1 MGDDAVIGD
10 LDAPERVLD
19 QPVAARLR
27 VRRDRPGAL
36 VALEDGRYAVTG
48 PIIVAGSRD
57 DVTTYARRRAGRAD
71 PDDRAWLQTVVGALA
86 IDIFDAAPVQVPRR
100 CAASRGDPR
109 MVRTMIDPRSGA
121 VVEGRMRDDRVFR
134 STRVLGAVIVPFL
147 LVAFALL
154 YFFPDDTRHWF
165 AWDVQPTITPLIMG
179 AGYIAGAYFFVRV
192 ARETR
197 WHRIQVGFLPV
208 TAFTLFMAI
217 GTFNHLDRF
226 ATAARRVLDL
236 GRAVRRRRRC
246 SCRWP
251 GGATAGPIRGTPEPG
266 EPPLPPCVRR
276 RCSIVG
282 GVQSLVALVLLLSPS
297 TMIEHWP
304 WLLTPLTAQTL
315 GGWFAL
321 PGVTA
326 LMMGLD
332 GRWSAIR
339 ITLESQLIGL
349 ALILLG
355 TARAWEDVDTSNA
368 LAYVFVA
375 GIAGAVRRAARA
387 RVAHGQPAAR
397 EPGAGSRRSGTLNDL
412 PLAIMGRSH
421 DAVAGDRE

>member
-1 MGDDAVIGD
+1 MAEG
-10 LDAPERVLD
+10 
-19 QPVAARLR
+19 
-27 VRRDRPGAL
+27 
-36 VALEDGRYAVTG
+36 T
-48 PIIVAGSRD
+48 S
-57 DVTTYARRRAGRAD
+57 RRAVSPEPGE
-71 PDDRAWLQTVVGALA
+71 GA
-86 IDIFDAAPVQVPRR
+86 
-100 CAASRGDPR
+100 
-109 MVRTMIDPRSGA
+109 RTTTIDPRSSA
-121 VVEGRMRDDRVFR
+121 VVEGRMRDDRVLR

-147 LVAFALL
+147 IVAFALL

-179 AGYIAGAYFFVRV
+179 AGYVAGAYFFVRV

-226 ATAARRVLDL
+226 ATQHVAFWIWVGLYVTTPVLVPL
-236 GRAVRRRRRC
+236 AWWRNRATD
-246 SCRWP
+246 P
-251 GGATAGPIRGTPEPG
+251 GTPEPG
-266 EPPLPPCVRR
+266 EPPLPRFVRPALLAA
-276 RCSIVG
+276 G
-282 GVQSLVALVLLLSPS
+282 TVQSLVALVLLFFPA

-332 GRWSAIR
+332 ARWSAIR

-349 ALILLG
+349 ALILIG
-355 TARAWEDVDTSNA
+355 TARAWEDVETSNA
-368 LAYVFVA
+368 LAPVFVA
-375 GIAGAVRRAARA
+375 GIAGLFVALAALEGFMVRAGR
-387 RVAHGQPAAR
+387 GPAADG
-397 EPGAGSRRSGTLNDL
+397 PNRRSGV
-412 PLAIMGRSH
+412 
-421 DAVAGDRE
+421 VAR

>member
-1 MGDDAVIGD
+1 
-10 LDAPERVLD
+10 
-19 QPVAARLR
+19 
-27 VRRDRPGAL
+27 
-36 VALEDGRYAVTG
+36 
-48 PIIVAGSRD
+48 
-57 DVTTYARRRAGRAD
+57 
-71 PDDRAWLQTVVGALA
+71 
-86 IDIFDAAPVQVPRR
+86 
-100 CAASRGDPR
+100 
-109 MVRTMIDPRSGA
+109 
-121 VVEGRMRDDRVFR
+121 MRDDRVFAE
-134 STRVLGAVIVPFL
+134 TRLLGAVIVPFL
-147 LVAFALL
+147 VVAFALL

-197 WHRIQVGFLPV
+197 WHRIHVGFLPV

-226 ATAARRVLDL
+226 ATEHVAFWIWVGLYVTTPVLVPL
-236 GRAVRRRRRC
+236 AWWRNRATD
-246 SCRWP
+246 P
-251 GGATAGPIRGTPEPG
+251 GTPEPG
-266 EPPLPPCVRR
+266 EPALPGFVRPLLLVA
-276 RCSIVG
+276 G
-282 GVQSLVALVLLLSPS
+282 AGQSAIALVLLLMPS

-349 ALILLG
+349 GLILLA
-355 TARAWEDVDTSNA
+355 TFRAWEDVDTSNTIA
-368 LAYVFVA
+368 PVFVA
-375 GIAGAVRRAARA
+375 GIAGLFVSLLALELFMLGRERA
-387 RVAHGQPAAR
+387 RPQRAR
-397 EPGAGSRRSGTLNDL
+397 WIRDPG
-412 PLAIMGRSH
+412 
-421 DAVAGDRE
+421 VV

>member
-1 MGDDAVIGD
+1 
-10 LDAPERVLD
+10 
-19 QPVAARLR
+19 
-27 VRRDRPGAL
+27 
-36 VALEDGRYAVTG
+36 
-48 PIIVAGSRD
+48 
-57 DVTTYARRRAGRAD
+57 
-71 PDDRAWLQTVVGALA
+71 
-86 IDIFDAAPVQVPRR
+86 
-100 CAASRGDPR
+100 
-109 MVRTMIDPRSGA
+109 
-121 VVEGRMRDDRVFR
+121 MRDDGVFR

-154 YFFPDDTRHWF
+154 YFFPDDTRHYF
-165 AWDVQPTITPLIMG
+165 AWNVQPTLTPLVMG
-179 AGYIAGAYFFVRV
+179 AGYVAGAYFFWRV
-192 ARETR
+192 AFERR
-197 WHRIQVGFLPV
+197 WHRVQVGFLPV

-226 ATAARRVLDL
+226 LTAHVAFWIWVGLYVTTPVLVPLAWWRNRATDPRT
-236 GRAVRRRRRC
+236 
-246 SCRWP
+246 P
-251 GGATAGPIRGTPEPG
+251 GPG
-266 EPPLPPCVRR
+266 ELPLPPHVRTLLLA
-276 RCSIVG
+276 VG
-282 GVQSLVALVLLLSPS
+282 GVQSVVALVLLLSPS

-355 TARAWEDVDTSNA
+355 TVRAWEVIDTDNA

-375 GIAGAVRRAARA
+375 GLAGLFVSLLALETIKVAHERAA
-387 RVAHGQPAAR
+387 QP
-397 EPGAGSRRSGTLNDL
+397 PRRIPPKAPAPSDQRL
-412 PLAIMGRSH
+412 PEMP
-421 DAVAGDRE
+421 

>member
-1 MGDDAVIGD
+1 
-10 LDAPERVLD
+10 
-19 QPVAARLR
+19 
-27 VRRDRPGAL
+27 
-36 VALEDGRYAVTG
+36 
-48 PIIVAGSRD
+48 
-57 DVTTYARRRAGRAD
+57 
-71 PDDRAWLQTVVGALA
+71 
-86 IDIFDAAPVQVPRR
+86 
-100 CAASRGDPR
+100 
-109 MVRTMIDPRSGA
+109 
-121 VVEGRMRDDRVFR
+121 MRDDRVLPE
-134 STRVLGAVIVPFL
+134 TRVLGAIIVPFL

-165 AWDVQPTITPLIMG
+165 AWDVQPTLTPLVMG
-179 AGYIAGAYFFVRV
+179 AGYVAGAYFFVRV
-192 ARETR
+192 ARERR
-197 WHRIQVGFLPV
+197 WHRVQVGFLPV

-226 ATAARRVLDL
+226 LTAHVAFWIWVGLYVTTPVLVPLAWWRNRATDPR
-236 GRAVRRRRRC
+236 
-246 SCRWP
+246 
-251 GGATAGPIRGTPEPG
+251 TPEPG
-266 EPPLPPCVRR
+266 ELPLPPHVRTLLLAG
-276 RCSIVG
+276 G
-282 GVQSLVALVLLLSPS
+282 GVQSVVALVLLLSPS

-355 TARAWEDVDTSNA
+355 TARAWEDIDTGNA

-375 GIAGAVRRAARA
+375 GIAGLFVALLAARRSLVARERAAQRPGRLA
-387 RVAHGQPAAR
+387 PRPPAA
-397 EPGAGSRRSGTLNDL
+397 A
-412 PLAIMGRSH
+412 
-421 DAVAGDRE
+421 

>member
-1 MGDDAVIGD
+1 
-10 LDAPERVLD
+10 
-19 QPVAARLR
+19 
-27 VRRDRPGAL
+27 
-36 VALEDGRYAVTG
+36 
-48 PIIVAGSRD
+48 
-57 DVTTYARRRAGRAD
+57 
-71 PDDRAWLQTVVGALA
+71 
-86 IDIFDAAPVQVPRR
+86 
-100 CAASRGDPR
+100 
-109 MVRTMIDPRSGA
+109 
-121 VVEGRMRDDRVFR
+121 MRDDRVFR
-134 STRVLGAVIVPFL
+134 STHVLGGVIVPFL

-165 AWDVQPTITPLIMG
+165 AWDVQPTITPQVMG
-179 AGYIAGAYFFVRV
+179 AGYIAGAYFFFRV
-192 ARETR
+192 ARERR

-226 ATAARRVLDL
+226 ETQHVAFWIWVGLYVTTPILVPLAWWRNRATDPR
-236 GRAVRRRRRC
+236 
-246 SCRWP
+246 
-251 GGATAGPIRGTPEPG
+251 TPEPG
-266 EPPLPPCVRR
+266 EPPLPRYVRGALLVAGA
-276 RCSIVG
+276 I
-282 GVQSLVALVLLLSPS
+282 QSLVALVLLLSPS
-297 TMIEHWP
+297 TMIDAWP

-368 LAYVFVA
+368 LAYVFV
-375 GIAGAVRRAARA
+375 GGLAVLFVALLTLEWWMEVAWRHGRDQRQGGGLRQGVHLPRR
-387 RVAHGQPAAR
+387 G
-397 EPGAGSRRSGTLNDL
+397 
-412 PLAIMGRSH
+412 
-421 DAVAGDRE
+421 